1 MWLTDSSIG
10 RKVVMSVS
18 GAALVLFLT
27 FHMAMNLV
35 YIFSDEGYNKVCEFL
50 GTNWY
55 ALAGTAAL
63 AFLVV
68 VHFIYAFILT
78 VQNRKA
84 RGNVRYEVSGKQP
97 VGFAAKNMLVLGII
111 IICGLFVHLYHFWY
125 NMMFAELAE
134 SARMYDPTDGASWIT
149 FQFSHWGVCLV
160 YAIWFGALWYHI
172 THGIW
177 SSMQTIGL
185 SGKVW
190 LNRWICT
197 SKVWATVVVLGFLA
211 VMVAGIVKAGGFTGG
226 IF

>member
-1 MWLTDSSIG
+1 MWLISSSIG
-10 RKVVMSVS
+10 RKVVMSLS
-18 GAALVLFLT
+18 GIALVLFLT

-35 YIFSDEGYNKVCEFL
+35 YIISEEGYNKVCEFL

-55 ALAGTAAL
+55 ALAGTAGL
-63 AFLVV
+63 AALVV

-78 VQNRKA
+78 IQNRKA

-111 IICGLFVHLYHFWY
+111 VICGLFFHLYHFWY
-125 NMMFAELAE
+125 NMMFAELADMKGQF
-134 SARMYDPTDGASWIT
+134 APTDGSSWIT
-149 FQFSHWGVCLV
+149 FQFSQWWVCV
-160 YAIWFGALWYHI
+160 IYVIWFSALWWHI

-190 LNRWICT
+190 LDRWICT
-197 SKVWATVVVLGFLA
+197 SKVWACLIWLGFMA
-211 VMVAGIVKAGGFTGG
+211 VMVAGCIKGCGCC
-226 IF
+226 